1 MKVIVM
7 FLLLSAS
14 MIVTGCAIPDRLKN
28 VRTCTLGCGAFE
40 VIQKNNGT
48 FAKRSQNQS
57 LTTPSIINERPSK

>member
-1 MKVIVM
+1 MKVIVIT
-7 FLLLSAS
+7 LVAAS
-14 MIVTGCAIPDRLKN
+14 MLSGCAIPDRIKN
-28 VRTCTLGCGAFE
+28 VRKCTLGCGTFE